1 MSLSTNYVKEIY
13 ENENMINFYNDL
25 TNNIGLLRFGPKKPK

>member
-25 TNNIGLLRFGPKKPK
+25 TNNIGLLQIEKKFF